1 MKDRDFLAEAK
12 KAKLDINPVDGEEV
26 ERTIARLFRL
36 SPSMLEKLKEIVK

>member
-26 ERTIARLFRL
+26 ERIIGKLFNL
-36 SPSMLEKLKEIVK
+36 NPSLLDRLKEIIK